1 MPITNSFLRHNPIAL
16 WLERRGLYKSNTFP
30 GATFAAQRLMERRK
44 LYDSGK
50 RSTDRVDFLDKFL
63 LAHKQ
68 HPEIVTIQEVM
79 GLSLSTILAG
89 SETT

>member
-16 WLERRGLYKSNTFP
+16 WLEKHGWIKSNTFP
-30 GATFAAQRLMERRK
+30 GAIFAAERLMERRK
-44 LYDSGK
+44 QYETGK
-50 RSTDRVDFLDKFL
+50 RSADRVDFLDKFL
-63 LAHKQ
+63 LAQKQ
-68 HPEIVTIQEVM
+68 HPEVVTIQEIM

>member
-1 MPITNSFLRHNPIAL
+1 MPITDSFLRHNPIAL
-16 WLERRGLYKSNTFP
+16 WLEKVGLLKSNTFP
-30 GATFAAQRLMERRK
+30 GAIFASERLAERKK
-44 LYDSGK
+44 LYESGK

-63 LAHKQ
+63 LAQKQ
-68 HPEIVTIQEVM
+68 YPEIVTTQEVM